1 PFSDTPPILLSW
13 LPAAKQNLFGPT
25 DCAGLIFRGAFLCFH
40 HRLAHLQMLQRCAPI
55 QIDRSVSSR
64 IARAMLRSKLRQN
77 RRSQTAAARKNFSQR
92 GEAFPCPDRDFLATV
107 SSAAAPDYSRYATS
121 ITETGP
127 VHVLGVLAEERFAA
141 ASTAVIA
148 RDATSAE
155 LPGRRARLI

>member
-1 PFSDTPPILLSW
+1 
-13 LPAAKQNLFGPT
+13 
-25 DCAGLIFRGAFLCFH
+25 
-40 HRLAHLQMLQRCAPI
+40 
-55 QIDRSVSSR
+55 
-64 IARAMLRSKLRQN
+64 MLRSKLRQN

-155 LPGRRARLI
+155 LPGRRARLIGLAGQPETGQRHSYKAAGESFQGLPPRCGPGQTFGQLIEFVAHNFSPFLLGSGPEHMMHEP